1 MAEYNSPHTGE
12 QFDEA
17 VSRSIRGGEIDK
29 THVIKTYGSLAE
41 IGLSSGIETMARVA
55 QSLVDNS
62 RVTYSAAGG
71 NDVAD
76 GSAYPVKNG
85 SAVRN
90 GVLTA
95 HRVNANHVFF
105 EYANSE
111 NVWVGFYDGSWSG
124 WAQVYDTKNKPSAA
138 DVGALP
144 IDGSGTMTGNL
155 VMSKAGSPQIKMTN
169 ATTGRIL
176 YLLNSESTGAMY
188 FYNQL
193 DSNNYHILR
202 VNPETDG
209 LKDALKL
216 VRRVGGTTETHTVL
230 HTGNTTA
237 LGIGGGLTP
246 LKTLT
251 VPVNDVNELE
261 FQLTAAELSQ
271 YKRFVIFPKLASE
284 YVDSSSSHLYLE
296 APTFSSS
303 GVAVNVGALSGLCSV
318 GVAFISVGAEEN
330 GWSIRMMAINGL
342 SGGVNTGVESAG
354 AFSSSSYQN
363 PTTAPITFRLYT
375 TSSNPFVKG
384 GTVSIMGVK

>member
-62 RVTYSAAGG
+62 RVTYSVAGG

-124 WAQVYDTKNKPSAA
+124 WAQVYDTKNKPSAE

-176 YLLNSESTGAMY
+176 YLLNSEATGAMY
-188 FYNQL
+188 LYNQL

-230 HTGNTTA
+230 HTGNATA

-251 VPVNDVNELE
+251 VPVDDVNELE
-261 FQLTAAELSQ
+261 FQLTAAELSK
-271 YKRFVIFPKLASE
+271 YKRFVIFPKLETEYSASN
-284 YVDSSSSHLYLE
+284 SSPPKLYLE
-296 APTFSSS
+296 APTFSDGGTS
-303 GVAVNVGALSGLCSV
+303 VTLGALSGYPSNSVAFVSV
-318 GVAFISVGAEEN
+318 GTNYTSY
-330 GWSIRMMAINGL
+330 GWSLRMMTLNDADDCI
-342 SGGVNTGVESAG
+342 ESD
-354 AFSSSSYQN
+354 SSASTRSYPN
-363 PTTAPITFRLYT
+363 PTTGPITFRLYT
-375 TSSNPFVKG
+375 YSSYPFIKG
-384 GTVSIMGVK
+384 GTVSIMGVN